1 MPIYH
6 RLAQDDK
13 AARRTIADALEVLRT
28 LPDFTDRSRANI
40 RVQPLKLTSGELVG
54 LIDLEFKGP
63 LPEMICIVSLAT
75 SSRFRA
81 KWQGGAQRRD
91 CDVFELDGA
100 SVDGLGDVTLAD
112 GRLLQSV
119 EIIPARLPMTPSDLD
134 YRIVFYVLAL
144 IGQQDH
150 CYRSLRE
157 GVPDELQ
164 HMVPDLRF
172 LDCSRLCGLIVPPLK
187 VIAAYIADLD
197 PTLLPSHQKIADALR
212 KFGMRIPFS
221 RPRASHQVYATM

>member
-6 RLAQDDK
+6 RLAHDDQST
-13 AARRTIADALEVLRT
+13 RRTTADALAVLRT
-28 LPDFTDRSRANI
+28 IPDFTDQSLANI

-63 LPEMICIVSLAT
+63 LPGVTCIVSLAT

-81 KWQGGAQRRD
+81 KWQGGEERHDR
-91 CDVFELDGA
+91 DVFELDGA
-100 SVDGLGDVTLAD
+100 IVDGRGNVTLAD
-112 GRLLQSV
+112 GALLQSV
-119 EIIPARLPMTPSDLD
+119 EFIPACLPMAASDLD
-134 YRIVFYVLAL
+134 CRIIFYVLAL

-164 HMVPDLRF
+164 YMVPDRYF
-172 LDCSRLCGLIVPPLK
+172 LDCSRLYGLAVPPLK
-187 VIAAYIADLD
+187 VITAYLSGCDANLK
-197 PTLLPSHQKIADALR
+197 PSPQKIADALR

-221 RPRASHQVYATM
+221 RPRASRQVYAAM